1 MHRAYLRFGRRRRIE
16 QPPPRRSTLV
26 RAGAACLQARAY
38 TIAFMA
44 AA

>member
-1 MHRAYLRFGRRRRIE
+1 MHRAYLRVGMRRRIE
-16 QPPPRRSTLV
+16 QPPPQPSTLV
-26 RAGAACLQARAY
+26 QAGAACLQARAY